1 MKKSLPFFSTALL
14 MLLFLTH
21 GISQDY
27 TLWDGYNGDDWF
39 DETNWSDGLPNGSID
54 VIIPAA
60 SYTYPVVYEPA
71 ECNAIFLEADEFGP
85 ANLLLYDYLEY
96 SFAGVDTYIKGG
108 RWQMISSPLQFQW
121 LETFYL
127 NGSPEVYVTR
137 FDEPTNS
144 YVYLTDLNYELED
157 MTGYMIWVDGG
168 DQLFT
173 YYGFFN
179 EGYYEKTDLTRTSPG
194 ENSGWHMV
202 GNPYPCAI
210 DWDADWAW
218 YRENIDPTIYIYNNG
233 NWASYNINS
242 GGVNGGDY
250 LIAPGQGFFVNVSD
264 GETSGTIGIWPDAQ
278 INEVSYFLKDEEVVK
293 GIKLQAAGNNRT
305 DETILRFDDG
315 ATTGFDSDQDAYK
328 MFSSNP
334 AIPQIYTKSDVHYAI
349 NVLPSTPLVPLYF
362 QCGTN
367 GEYEISVKG
376 TDQEGDLWMEDLKT
390 NAVVNL
396 KDESYTFEHSTLNE
410 PDRFLLHFSPV
421 GIADVQN
428 KGIQINALNNQVVI
442 QSREP
447 ISGSYI
453 LMDMQGRL
461 ITQGEMSGN
470 RFDIPVEEPGNYIIR
485 LQYNGNVLSKK
496 FFIL

>member
-1 MKKSLPFFSTALL
+1 MRKPLPFFLTAL
-14 MLLFLTH
+14 FFISFTTC
-21 GISQDY
+21 GFSQDY
-27 TLWDGYNGDDWF
+27 TFWDGYYSDDWF
-39 DETNWSDGLPNGSID
+39 DEGNWSDGLPNESVD

-60 SYTYPVVYEPA
+60 SFTYPAVYEPA
-71 ECNAIFLEADEFGP
+71 ECYAVYLEADEYGP
-85 ANLLLYDYLEY
+85 ANLYLYENLNYY
-96 SFAGVDTYIKGG
+96 FAGVDTYIKGG
-108 RWQMISSPLQFQW
+108 RWHMISSPMQFQL

-127 NGSPEVYVTR
+127 SGSPEVYVTR

-157 MTGYMIWVDGG
+157 MTGYMIWVDGS
-168 DQLFT
+168 DEIFT
-173 YYGFFN
+173 YFGYFN
-179 EGYYEKTDLTRTSPG
+179 EGYYEHPYLTRTSPG

-218 YRENIDPTIYIYNNG
+218 DLENIDPTIYIFNDG

-242 GGVNGGDY
+242 GGVNDGDR

-264 GETSGTIGIWPDAQ
+264 GATWGSIGVWPDAQ
-278 INEVSYFLKDEEVVK
+278 TNEVSYFLKDEQVVK
-293 GIKLQAAGNNRT
+293 GIKLQAAGNGRT
-305 DETILRFDDG
+305 DETIIRFDEEAG
-315 ATTGFDSDQDAYK
+315 TGFDSDQDAYK
-328 MFSSNP
+328 MFSSNA

-349 NVLPSTPLVPLYF
+349 NVLPSTPLIPLYF

-376 TDQEGDLWMEDLKT
+376 TDQEGDIWLEDLKT

-396 KDESYTFEHSTLNE
+396 ADEPYNFDHSTLNE

-421 GIADVQN
+421 GISNATD
-428 KGIQINALNNQVVI
+428 GDIQINAMHKQVVI
-442 QSREP
+442 HSRES
-447 ISGSYI
+447 ISGSFV

-461 ITQGEMSGN
+461 ITEGTMSGN
-470 RFDIPVEEPGNYIIR
+470 RLSIPVENPGNYMIR
-485 LQYNGNVLSKK
+485 LLYNGHVMTKK